1 MATESDSTTVE
12 VLITENEVA
21 VVESDGTEVL
31 ISHTDTV
38 LEIFTEV
45 ADHGLLLGLA
55 DDDHPQ
61 YVSVSSSRTIT
72 AVHTFVNGFVSLDNL
87 SATSVEF
94 PLDPFTS
101 SISSHKVVL
110 LTDAPLQLLDSTL
123 AVSAKYLITATDGTD
138 FESTEIMV
146 VVKDGIPYYTEFGKV
161 ATSSDLSL
169 YSLSVSSGNL
179 ELYSSPNI
187 SGVTYVIVRTLIR

>member
-1 MATESDSTTVE
+1 MAAESDSTTVE

-38 LEIFTEV
+38 LEILTDV
-45 ADHGLLLGLA
+45 ADHGLLLGLS

-110 LTDAPLQLLDSTL
+110 LTDAPLQLLDSTP

-146 VVKDGIPYYTEFGKV
+146 VVKDGVPYYTEFGKV